1 MASKD
6 EKNKIKIIQ
15 AVLDFHTKDLI
26 STSTIQ
32 MDLKKK
38 TIPSVLQG
46 PPPRTSSYRWCLL
59 HCLQD
64 EQTSAGRRRD
74 DQMNTKRR
82 AVATHAKSPRGLR
95 TCGDGRRV
103 RGLELGAAGLA
114 SLEYI
119 GPSTTRL
126 TF

>member
-32 MDLKKK
+32 MELKK

-46 PPPRTSSYRWCLL
+46 PVPRTSSYRWCLL

-64 EQTSAGRRRD
+64 EQMSASRRRD
-74 DQMNTKRR
+74 DQMNTKRHT
-82 AVATHAKSPRGLR
+82 VATHAKSSRGLR

-103 RGLELGAAGLA
+103 RGVELGAAGLA

-119 GPSTTRL
+119 GPSTTGL
-126 TF
+126 IF